1 MLRILDQL
9 INKIILFKLW
19 KNVASNQKSFNSIN
33 QNLLQI
39 VKIINMFKEPNFV
52 KQNKNKYMTKLFL
65 KLIKNIEKDQ
75 LKKNSIYEIEKKKIQ
90 QGNVARIKTFL
101 QEIDPNTGEKKYNQ
115 SKIQTFEGIIT
126 KVHRAGLNSTIKINR
141 ISKGVQ
147 IERIFLIYSPI
158 IHSIEIFQLE
168 NDL

>member
-1 MLRILDQL
+1 MI
-9 INKIILFKLW
+9 K
-19 KNVASNQKSFNSIN
+19 
-33 QNLLQI
+33 
-39 VKIINMFKEPNFV
+39 
-52 KQNKNKYMTKLFL
+52 
-65 KLIKNIEKDQ
+65 KNIEKDQ